1 MEEESKKHSDDNLL
15 MAEIKKSLKVKEKNI
30 KCKEYAIKKFQEN
43 QNKNQWNLDYE

>member
-1 MEEESKKHSDDNLL
+1 MGEANKKYSGDKSL

-30 KCKEYAIKKFQEN
+30 KCEEYAIKKFQEN